1 MTEPLKL
8 NAYSKC
14 GACKVY
20 VRDPL
25 KGCEICGPFK
35 EVVVS
40 KPGSDAVNAGR
51 AALELLEAQLADLR
65 RERAR
70 RESDPKCV
78 GTYDPKLWAAEL
90 NCAKALSILLEHIRK
105 QVKKESAEYEE
116 IGPEEK
122 LEAFLDMVEQLPDRL
137 HDPLFAGMRARGIWP
152 KE

>member
-1 MTEPLKL
+1 MAEPLKL

-14 GACKVY
+14 GACKTY
-20 VRDPL
+20 VRDRD
-25 KGCEICGPFK
+25 KGCDICGPFK
-35 EVVVS
+35 DSVES

-70 RESDPKCV
+70 READPKAV

-105 QVKKESAEYEE
+105 QVKKEAAEYEE

-122 LEAFLDMVEQLPDRL
+122 LEAFLDMAEQLPDRL
-137 HDPLFAGMRARGIWP
+137 QEPLFAGLKARGIWP
-152 KE
+152 KD